1 MRQLHL
7 AALIALVF
15 FAGGVVLILLGKEV
29 YGLAVLVAEI
39 AGVVLALYKRSKIEA
54 EATPTEIEL
63 AQDAEQNAS
72 S

>member
-1 MRQLHL
+1 
-7 AALIALVF
+7 
-15 FAGGVVLILLGKEV
+15 LILLGKEV